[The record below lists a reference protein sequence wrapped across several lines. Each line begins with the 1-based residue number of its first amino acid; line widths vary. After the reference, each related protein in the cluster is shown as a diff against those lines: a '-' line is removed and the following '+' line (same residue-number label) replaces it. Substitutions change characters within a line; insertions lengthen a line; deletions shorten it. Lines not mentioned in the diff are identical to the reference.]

1 MEDKKRTLSK
11 VVFSKSLK
19 PLLSG
24 TNYARHLLSGHK
36 IIDDYSEGVV
46 RLDIHCCRPKYNNL
60 NYFQSMLCL

>member
-19 PLLSG
+19 PLSSG
-24 TNYARHLLSGHK
+24 TNYARHLLSSDK
-36 IIDDYSEGVV
+36 IIDDYSDEVV
-46 RLDIHCCRPKYNNL
+46 RLNIHCCRPKYNNL